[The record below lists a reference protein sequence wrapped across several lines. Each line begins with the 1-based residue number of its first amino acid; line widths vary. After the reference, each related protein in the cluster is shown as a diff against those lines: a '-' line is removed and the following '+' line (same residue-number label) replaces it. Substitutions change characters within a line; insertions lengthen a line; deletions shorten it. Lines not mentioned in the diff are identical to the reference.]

1 MGSVS
6 KRHGPAA
13 ASTTVDLPLRL
24 RPTTTRGYRR
34 TMFSR
39 RRKAPIAAYMGDR
52 GHAPVATTAAG
63 SLYRVKRLPPRY
75 EDSPR
80 DTFDARIAE
89 ALKPG
94 GAVLDIGGG
103 RNPCVSPSK
112 RPQLCLYVGLDASL
126 DELQAAPSESYD
138 EIFAGNVEVYR
149 PELENRFDVVVSW
162 QVLEHVRSM
171 SASLANIRR
180 YLRPGG
186 TFVAQLSGRFAVYA
200 ALNAVVPRR
209 SGVWAM
215 KKLLHRNPETVFPAY
230 YDQCWHS
237 ALVRLGT
244 DWESFDVQSVYCS
257 AIYFNFSKSLQRAYL
272 MYENWTA
279 SHRLDN
285 LAPHY
290 LIVGVR

>member
-1 MGSVS
+1 M
-6 KRHGPAA
+6 P
-13 ASTTVDLPLRL
+13 
-24 RPTTTRGYRR
+24 
-34 TMFSR
+34 SR
-39 RRKAPIAAYMGDR
+39 RRKAPTAAYMGDS
-52 GHAPVATTAAG
+52 GHAPAATRAG
-63 SLYRVKRLPPRY
+63 GSPYKVKQLPARY
-75 EDSPR
+75 EESPR

-89 ALKPG
+89 ALRPG
-94 GAVLDIGGG
+94 VAVLDVGGG
-103 RNPCVSPSK
+103 RNPCVSLGK
-112 RPQLCLYVGLDASL
+112 RPQRCLYVGLDASI
-126 DELQAAPSESYD
+126 DELQAAPPESYG
-138 EIFAGNVEVYR
+138 EILAGNVEVYR
-149 PELENRFDVVVSW
+149 PELENRFDLIVSW

-209 SGVWAM
+209 SGMWAM

-230 YDQCWHS
+230 YDRCWHS

-244 DWESFDVQSVYCS
+244 DWESFDVKPIYCS

-290 LIVGVR
+290 LIVGDR